1 MLRQEAEAFFGA
13 VRFFTRLPVPAWVG
27 HSQEALDRA
36 ARYFPLVG
44 ILVGA
49 LGGLTFILA
58 AYVLPVSLAILLSMA
73 ATLLVTGA
81 FHEDGLADTVDGF
94 GGGWTK
100 QQVLTIMKDSRIGS
114 YGALAVALMLLA
126 KFNALYELPDEW
138 IAPALAAAHACSR
151 FCSTALIYAL
161 DYVREEI
168 PPTPQPPP
176 RGGGDG
182 GSQAA
187 PAQNAGGEV
196 WAKSKPLAVRM
207 GAGSLAVAALFGL
220 APLALLPWQAAL
232 AGLGLAALATFFA
245 ARHFVRRI
253 GGYTGDCLGA
263 TQQFAELALYLG
275 LLAIAWNFS

>member
-1 MLRQEAEAFFGA
+1 MFRQEAEAFFGA

-49 LGGLTFILA
+49 LGGLTFLLA
-58 AYVLPVSLAILLSMA
+58 ALVLPVSIALLFSMA

-81 FHEDGLADTVDGF
+81 FHEDGLADAVDGF
-94 GGGWTK
+94 GGGWTRE
-100 QQVLTIMKDSRIGS
+100 QVLAIMKDSRIGS

-138 IAPALAAAHACSR
+138 IAPALVAAHAASR

-161 DYVREEI
+161 GYVRDDDSS
-168 PPTPQPPP
+168 
-176 RGGGDG
+176 R
-182 GSQAA
+182 A
-187 PAQNAGGEV
+187 
-196 WAKSKPLAVRM
+196 KPLAVRL
-207 GAGSLAVAALFGL
+207 GSGSLAVAGLFGL
-220 APLALLPWQAAL
+220 APLALLPWEAAL
-232 AGLGLAALATFFA
+232 AGLALAALTTFLA
-245 ARHFVRRI
+245 ARYFVKRI

-263 TQQFAELALYLG
+263 AQQLAELAIYLG
-275 LLAIAWNFS
+275 ILIAAWNFS